1 MKVTELSHEDAG
13 QLEHTI
19 DARTPIPSAPL
30 SILLVIPGY
39 PPVLGGAEMHA
50 SRLAGALARRGHRVE
65 VITTWDPRMPKAGRW
80 ADPDGIPVRAIG
92 RSLPAAWRP
101 RAFVMEVARSLLVH
115 PRRYDVVHVFLPGLH
130 VVSALVA
137 GAITGVPGAV
147 MFGGVHEIPRLHT
160 SRFGRLQLRTIRGLA
175 RRVIVLNAPMK
186 DDVMAFGVDAA
197 RIETHPCSVDPTDF
211 APVGPEQVASLR
223 SRHGVPANVP
233 VVLFTGRFV
242 AEKALPTLLDAF
254 ALVRRSASDA
264 LLLLAGDGPLR
275 ESLEGRANQLGPGA
289 VRFCGTLPPEGVREL
304 LQLSDVFAFV
314 SSSEGIPCSVIEAM
328 SCARPAVVSEAP
340 GVAQLIEDGVHGL
353 VVAAGDVRGTA
364 DAIVRLM
371 SDHALAA
378 RVGAAARQ
386 RVLESFS
393 SDRVAAN
400 HELMYRAMRTSAPR
414 RPSRLRA

>member
-1 MKVTELSHEDAG
+1 MTVTEVARETRGKLESGIAG
-13 QLEHTI
+13 RAPVTS
-19 DARTPIPSAPL
+19 RPL

-65 VITTWDPRMPKAGRW
+65 VITTWDSRMPPSGHW
-80 ADPDGIPVRAIG
+80 TDPNGIPVRAVG

-101 RAFVMEVARSLLVH
+101 RAFVLEVGLSLLMH

-137 GAITGVPGAV
+137 GAITGVAGAV
-147 MFGGVHEIPRLHT
+147 MFGGAHEIPSLHK
-160 SRFGRLQLRTIRGLA
+160 SRYGRLQLRTIRALA
-175 RRVIVLNAPMK
+175 RRVIVLNEPMK
-186 DDVMAFGVDAA
+186 ADVLAFGVDAA

-211 APVGPEQVASLR
+211 APVSPEQVASLR
-223 SRHGVPANVP
+223 SRHGIPANVP

-242 AEKALPTLLDAF
+242 AEKALPTLFDAF
-254 ALVRRSASDA
+254 ALVRRSAADA
-264 LLLLAGDGPLR
+264 ILVLAGDGPLR
-275 ESLEGRANQLGPGA
+275 ESLEGRARQLGPGV
-289 VRFCGTLPPEGVREL
+289 VRFCGTLPPDGVREL
-304 LQLSDVFAFV
+304 LQLCDVFAFV

-328 SCARPAVVSEAP
+328 SCARPSVVSEAP

-364 DAIVRLM
+364 ELLVRVI
-371 SDHALAA
+371 SDHALAT
-378 RVGAAARQ
+378 RLGAAARQ

-400 HELMYRAMRTSAPR
+400 HELMYRAMTAPR
-414 RPSRLRA
+414 RPSRLRP